1 MSKRVLQLPDI
12 KEIEANFLH
21 AYMAAGSPL
30 DDFWY
35 NDVYFLCLEI
45 ALEYRIRYDVI
56 AAVIATLS
64 PLTPWSK
71 NVENARKIVEFT
83 LANKERLLDFFN
95 GRIKR
100 VHIDVLNDITEL
112 FAHVQGYNTNKAKA
126 LFIALYNDT
135 SWCRGPKVEA
145 FFHNIAEPNSD
156 QVTID
161 IWMIRM
167 GLWDFTIHIKRN
179 PYTPYSELFRQ
190 ATVNVAASLGIQ
202 PKQLQAIVWKQA
214 QTIGKVMM
222 PIEKSIAGYMVAV

>member
-1 MSKRVLQLPDI
+1 MSKRILQLPDI
-12 KEIEANFLH
+12 TEIEQNFLS

-35 NDVYFLCLEI
+35 NDVYFMCLEMAI
-45 ALEYRIRYDVI
+45 EYHIRYDVI

-64 PLTPWSK
+64 PLTPWSA
-71 NVENARKIVEFT
+71 NVRNARKIIEFA
-83 LANKERLLDFFN
+83 LANKTALLTFFH
-95 GRIKR
+95 GPVGIG
-100 VHIDVLNDITEL
+100 HLDTLDGITEL
-112 FAHVQGYNTNKAKA
+112 FSHVQGYNKNKAKA

-135 SWCRGPKVEA
+135 SWCRGQKVQA

-156 QVTID
+156 LVTID

-190 ATVNVAASLGIQ
+190 AIINVAASLGIQ

-214 QTIGKVMM
+214 QIIGKVMF
-222 PIEKSIAGYMVAV
+222 IIDKDIANDRVVV